1 MLLGRTGYSIAA
13 EVQLVDRIKGHLQRR
28 LPGLF
33 NPNGMSIDGDIT
45 SDIDFDSLNWTVRSE
60 ISYYVRE
67 HVAYVR
73 EAAP

>member
-1 MLLGRTGYSIAA
+1 MLLERTGYSIAA
-13 EVQLVDRIKGHLQRR
+13 EVQLVDRIKRHLQRR
-28 LPGLF
+28 LPGIF
-33 NPNGMSIDGDIT
+33 NPDGMSIDEDVT